1 MLLIMARTY
10 IYFLSGDA
18 VAGKSKLDDFK
29 SLDYAFPSS
38 REGEFLDKLLAVS
51 TQPMIFSYIL

>member
-1 MLLIMARTY
+1 MARTY